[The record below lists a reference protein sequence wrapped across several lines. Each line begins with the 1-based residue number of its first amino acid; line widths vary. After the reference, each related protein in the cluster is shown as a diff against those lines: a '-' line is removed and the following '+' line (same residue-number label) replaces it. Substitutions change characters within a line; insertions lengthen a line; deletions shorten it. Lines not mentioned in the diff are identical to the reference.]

1 MRGVVRQQVVDVEA
15 EGCDK
20 VDDVDGASYEIEN
33 VRTGNESKQN
43 YFKLLSIKLNK
54 LRSLEQLYPVCFELD
69 FNRSLL

>member
-20 VDDVDGASYEIEN
+20 VDDVDGTSYEIEN
-33 VRTGNESKQN
+33 VRAGNKSKQN

-54 LRSLEQLYPVCFELD
+54 LCSLEELYPVCFELD